1 MLKVFFGDSVFPVDW
16 CVLVFIYPAETFM
29 YTWALT
35 VTSVQVCTASSG
47 INETAANSLC
57 IPSARLEPFCI
68 SCVFLPSPPDPAGPV
83 DPSSLPVRPPSPPP
97 PSLQRKQMQTSS
109 SPLVRV
115 SGTHRRSPPT
125 RKVPQRQLS
134 WFPVTSES
142 VFSHSDPVKES
153 AEMNWWRTGLFI
165 PRSPDLSLP
174 HRPGI
179 LNWQQHI
186 LKCVIALE
194 AADTQ
199 GYLLFIFNLPWWTQG
214 GLLLL
219 YVPQTPSWWFD
230 SFWGHLC

>member
-1 MLKVFFGDSVFPVDW
+1 MRTCVYLPCRNIHVYVSLDSYI
-16 CVLVFIYPAETFM
+16 C
-29 YTWALT
+29 
-35 VTSVQVCTASSG
+35 SG
-47 INETAANSLC
+47 MH
-57 IPSARLEPFCI
+57 RLERRQWNCCQLALHPISSPWTFFFLHFLCFSPFT
-68 SCVFLPSPPDPAGPV
+68 SGPRRPGRPLLPPRCDP
-83 DPSSLPVRPPSPPP
+83 PSSITSEETDA
-97 PSLQRKQMQTSS
+97 QTSS
-109 SPLVRV
+109 ASR
-115 SGTHRRSPPT
+115 GRTDASPPT

-186 LKCVIALE
+186 LKCVIAPE

-199 GYLLFIFNLPWWTQG
+199 AYLLFIFNLPW
-214 GLLLL
+214 
-219 YVPQTPSWWFD
+219 
-230 SFWGHLC
+230 